1 MNNSLIQK
9 VVGIVRQK
17 LKEQENLP
25 GHSHKTIEQIL
36 NESGICGLG
45 PQPMAE
51 FRAEIYHALGLGL
64 CQPGTLKESLQG
76 FILDYDVFSVS
87 ELRYY
92 FPGDK
97 EAELFSHL
105 TELGYVLKT
114 LVGEP
119 EPVWRPKGMQRH
131 TIQRKLKARKR
142 IGSPEYLA
150 YLSYKP
156 PQRKDTTV
164 RH

>member
-1 MNNSLIQK
+1 MNNALVLK

-17 LKEQENLP
+17 LKEQELKP
-25 GHSHKTIEQIL
+25 RHSHQTIEQIL

-51 FRAEIYHALGLGL
+51 FRAEIYHALGMGL

-76 FILDYDVFSVS
+76 FIVDYQVFSVS

-92 FPGDK
+92 FPGDL
-97 EAELFSHL
+97 EAEIYSNL
-105 TELGYVLKT
+105 TELGYALKT
-114 LVGEP
+114 LVGAQ

-131 TIQRKLKARKR
+131 TVKRKLEGRAK
-142 IGSPEYLA
+142 IGNPEYLA

-156 PQRKDTTV
+156 PQRKNTIV
-164 RH
+164 KH